1 MVLCIDRRGCS
12 RVRGVTRNMPSSS
25 NQIKVRGAAK
35 INLFLDVLERKE
47 DGYHEIE
54 TLLQPIGLW
63 DELSIRCIA
72 SGIELTGDDPT
83 IPWDRENLCYRAA
96 EAILGRTGCRG
107 GVRISVLKGIPHGA
121 GLGGGSSD
129 AAAVLLG
136 LNEFLEVG
144 LGEDE
149 LMEIGLSLGSDVPF
163 FIRGGPAVGRGKGEI
178 LERADG
184 LDKGWILI
192 VKPEISVSTSW
203 AYRNLKI
210 GLTRGGGKATL
221 GRLIKGLKRF
231 PEVELTTWNSFTE
244 PVTKSFPEIGAILNT
259 LRNSGAVLSAMSGSG
274 SACFAIFGEQG
285 RAAEVHRLFTGK
297 GLFTEI
303 VRPIDRAIVLLKKEQ
318 QR

>member
-1 MVLCIDRRGCS
+1 MISHVDRRGYS
-12 RVRGVTRNMPSSS
+12 PVRGVTRNMPPSSR
-25 NQIKVRGAAK
+25 QLKVHGAAK
-35 INLFLDVLERKE
+35 INLFLDILRLRE

-54 TLLQPIGLW
+54 TFLQPVGLW
-63 DELSIRCIA
+63 DELSIGFID
-72 SGIELTGDDPT
+72 SGIELTGDDPA

-96 EAILGRTGCRG
+96 EAILDRADRRV

-136 LNEFLEVG
+136 LNELLELG
-144 LGEDE
+144 LEKDE
-149 LMEIGLSLGSDVPF
+149 LSEIGLSIGSDVPF
-163 FIRGGPAVGRGKGEI
+163 FIGGGPAIGRGRGEI
-178 LERADG
+178 LEPTNG
-184 LDKGWILI
+184 LEKGWILI
-192 VKPEISVSTSW
+192 VKPGINVSTSW

-210 GLTRGGGKATL
+210 GLTRCWGKDTL
-221 GRLIKGLKRF
+221 GQLIEGLKRF

-303 VRPIDRAIVLLKKEQ
+303 VRPVDRAVVLLHKE
-318 QR
+318 